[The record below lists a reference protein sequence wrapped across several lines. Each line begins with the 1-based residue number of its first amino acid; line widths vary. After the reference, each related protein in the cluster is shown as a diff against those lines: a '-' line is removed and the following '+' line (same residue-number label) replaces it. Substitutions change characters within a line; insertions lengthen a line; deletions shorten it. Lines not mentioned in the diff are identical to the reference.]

1 MRLLFAMDK
10 QDHDDCTHEFV
21 RNSARAIIL
30 RGRELVMIYSAKYDY
45 YKFPGGGIEAG
56 EAPQE
61 ALLRETREEAGLRV
75 LPGTVGEYG
84 YVHRVQRDDLG
95 DPTVRFVQ
103 DNFYYLC
110 DTEEGSTSQTLDDY
124 EAEEGFTPVLV
135 TPEQAI
141 AVNRLHDHGD
151 TDADMLTREA
161 RVLALLLAEGY
172 FEETPASAPCA
183 KNDYR
188 IIPYESAYRDD
199 LLFMVLQA
207 KDALGRK
214 PRLNEDLLDVGANY
228 LAKGD
233 GFWLAVDTNDR
244 VIGCVG
250 YSRAKGTSEAFLH
263 RLYVKASEKRKG
275 IGTALLLTAEDAMR
289 RAGIATARVHLGEPE
304 EQWHESYA
312 FYPKNGYTAY
322 APRYM
327 EKAL

>member
-10 QDHDDCTHEFV
+10 KDHADCTKEFA
-21 RNSARAIIL
+21 RHSARAVIL
-30 RGRELVMIYSAKYDY
+30 RGRELVMVYSRKYDY

-56 EAPQE
+56 ESPRD
-61 ALLRETREEAGLRV
+61 ALLRETEEEAGLRV
-75 LPGTVGEYG
+75 LPETVREYG
-84 YVHRVQRDDLG
+84 YVHRVQRDDCG
-95 DPTVRFVQ
+95 DPSVRFAQ

-110 DTEEGSTSQTLDDY
+110 EASEDSTSQTLDDY

-135 TPEQAI
+135 APEQAI
-141 AVNRLHDHGD
+141 AVNRLHGHGD

-172 FEETPASAPCA
+172 FEPSPAAAPPV
-183 KNDYR
+183 KTDYR
-188 IIPYESAYRDD
+188 ILPYESAYRDD

-214 PRLNEDLLDVGANY
+214 PRLNEDLLDIQANY
-228 LAKGD
+228 LSKGD
-233 GFWLAVDTNDR
+233 GFWVAVDEHDR

-250 YSRAKGTSEAFLH
+250 YSRTQGTSEAFLH
-263 RLYVKASEKRKG
+263 RLYVRASEKRGG
-275 IGTALLLTAEDAMR
+275 IGTALLRTAEDAMR
-289 RAGIATARVHLGEPE
+289 RAGIVKAKVHLGEPE

-312 FYPKNGYTAY
+312 FYPKQGYRAY

-327 EKAL
+327 EKTL